1 MIIDSHC
8 HLNMKDFEN
17 DLDNIINNA
26 KNNNIEGMLSIS
38 TKCDE
43 FENIKLISNN
53 YKNVWY
59 SLGIHPHNVDTNY
72 NKINS
77 YIPNFLSDTNFVGIG
92 ETGLDYF
99 YDNSD
104 RELQKES
111 FINHINIARENKLPI
126 IIHTRDA
133 EDDTIKIL
141 KNETN
146 KGSFRGLIHCFTA
159 SQELAN
165 EVLSMGFYISI
176 SGIVTFKN
184 AEKLRSTVKSIPLNK
199 LLIETDAPY
208 LAPVPMRGKRN
219 EPAFVAHTANYL
231 AKLLKLSN
239 NELNEITTKNFFNLF
254 SKAELT
260 K

>member
-176 SGIVTFKN
+176 SGIVTFEN
-184 AEKLRSTVKSIPLNK
+184 AEKL
-199 LLIETDAPY
+199 
-208 LAPVPMRGKRN
+208 
-219 EPAFVAHTANYL
+219 
-231 AKLLKLSN
+231 
-239 NELNEITTKNFFNLF
+239 
-254 SKAELT
+254 
-260 K
+260 